1 MSTES
6 LGQPGLDPAPG
17 RPTGK
22 EPALVYGIDDRPPLS
37 EALPL
42 ALQHLVAMLLGNITP
57 PLIVAGA
64 LGLATGDS
72 ALLLQMVLIMAGIA
86 TVVQAYPVGPVGGR
100 IPIIMGTSIAF
111 VGGIITIGKEFGLP
125 AVFGAC
131 FVAAFVE
138 VFLGFGIGR
147 LRRFFPPLV
156 NSIVVMLIGLT
167 LIPVGVDY
175 AAGGVKAADYGS
187 AQNLGVAAL
196 VFLVTLVCH
205 QYARGFVSYASMLF
219 GVVAG
224 YAVAAFRGMVDFG
237 PIAAAGWLS
246 LPRPLA
252 FGFELHWTPILIM
265 AFVYIV
271 SSMETLGDISGVLAA
286 VGREPTE
293 RELRGGLVADGVMSG
308 LAALMSAFP
317 NTSYS
322 QNVGLINF
330 TGVASRHITAIGGVL
345 LVAMGCIP
353 KIGAIFATI
362 PAPVIGGGGI
372 IMFAMIFASGAAIF
386 HRSVELSQRN
396 LVILAVAMGLGLG
409 AELRPQVLMLLPEDL
424 RAFFGSG
431 LITGGLTA
439 LLLNAVLPQA
449 PRRLSAASDP

>member
-1 MSTES
+1 
-6 LGQPGLDPAPG
+6 
-17 RPTGK
+17 
-22 EPALVYGIDDRPPLS
+22 
-37 EALPL
+37 
-42 ALQHLVAMLLGNITP
+42 
-57 PLIVAGA
+57 
-64 LGLATGDS
+64 
-72 ALLLQMVLIMAGIA
+72 
-86 TVVQAYPVGPVGGR
+86 
-100 IPIIMGTSIAF
+100 
-111 VGGIITIGKEFGLP
+111 
-125 AVFGAC
+125 
-131 FVAAFVE
+131 
-138 VFLGFGIGR
+138 
-147 LRRFFPPLV
+147 
-156 NSIVVMLIGLT
+156 
-167 LIPVGVDY
+167 
-175 AAGGVKAADYGS
+175 
-187 AQNLGVAAL
+187 
-196 VFLVTLVCH
+196 
-205 QYARGFVSYASMLF
+205 
-219 GVVAG
+219 
-224 YAVAAFRGMVDFG
+224 MVDFA
-237 PIAAAGWLS
+237 PIASAGWLS

-265 AFVYIV
+265 AFVYVV
-271 SSMETLGDISGVLAA
+271 SSMETLGDISGVLVA

-386 HRSVELSQRN
+386 HRSVELTQRS
-396 LVILAVAMGLGLG
+396 LVILAVALGLGLG
-409 AELRPQVLMLLPEDL
+409 AELRPQVLMVLPEDL

-439 LLLNAVLPQA
+439 LLLNAVLPQDSG
-449 PRRLSAASDP
+449 LSGASDP